1 MIETLIK
8 IRFKQFYR
16 ALISIGLI
24 RIIFLIGLFAFIVF
38 VLFIET
44 SKSPDSYYVAGI
56 TSLILLMVQTK
67 REDKLFLKTNF
78 DQYKQICFAEYL
90 ILASIII
97 AFLFFHFQ
105 WIPLLLLISAIYVII
120 HLDLK
125 SKQRNLNTR
134 LQQLIPSACFEW
146 KGGVRQTLFFLI
158 PLWIIGLGTSPFI
171 GSVPVVLFI
180 LGIIPFS
187 FYEKGE
193 PYQMIL
199 AYEMGTNQF
208 LFHKIKMQ
216 ISLFSVLAMPL
227 IAAFLVFHHEL
238 WYIPI
243 AEYFIFISLYIY
255 LILTK
260 YAFYEPNCKSTPA
273 QVFVAIGAVGG
284 IIPVFLPVVWL
295 LSIRFFFK
303 SKENLNI
310 YLYDYN

>member
-1 MIETLIK
+1 MIEAFIK
-8 IRFKQFYR
+8 IRLKQFYR
-16 ALISIGLI
+16 GLIGVGLI
-24 RIIFLIGLFAFIVF
+24 RIIFLVGLVGFIAF

-44 SKSPDSYYVAGI
+44 SKSPDSYYITGI

-67 REDKLFLKTNF
+67 RQDKPFLKTNF
-78 DQYKQICFAEYL
+78 DNYRLICLTEYL

-97 AFLFFHFQ
+97 AFLIFHFQ
-105 WIPLLLLISAIYVII
+105 WIPLLLLISAIYLII

-125 SKQRNLNTR
+125 SKQHNLNTR
-134 LQQLIPSACFEW
+134 LQQFIPSECFEW
-146 KGGVRQTLFFLI
+146 KGGVRQILFFLI
-158 PLWIIGLGTSPFI
+158 PLWIIGLCTSFFI
-171 GSVPVVLFI
+171 GSVPIVLFI

-216 ISLFSVLAMPL
+216 ISLFSVLTMPL
-227 IAAFLVFHHEL
+227 IAAFLVFHYER

-260 YAFYEPNCKSTPA
+260 YAFYEPNRKSTSA
-273 QVFVAIGAVGG
+273 QVFSAIGAFSG

-310 YLYDYN
+310 YLNDYN

>member
-1 MIETLIK
+1 MIEAFVK
-8 IRFKQFYR
+8 IRLKQLYR
-16 ALISIGLI
+16 GLIDIGLI
-24 RIIFLIGLFAFIVF
+24 RIIFLIGLLGFIGFILF
-38 VLFIET
+38 VKT
-44 SKSPDSYYVAGI
+44 SKYPDSFYVTGI
-56 TSLILLMVQTK
+56 TALIILAVHTK
-67 REDKLFLKTNF
+67 RQDKSFLKTNF
-78 DQYKQICFAEYL
+78 ANYKLICFVEYL

-97 AFLFFHFQ
+97 AFLIFHFQ
-105 WIPLLLLISAIYVII
+105 WIPLLFLLSALYLII

-125 SKQRNLNTR
+125 TKKRNLNTR
-134 LQQLIPSACFEW
+134 LQQFIPSECFEW
-146 KGGVRQTLFFLI
+146 KGGVRQTLFILI
-158 PLWIIGLGTSPFI
+158 TLWIIGLCTSFFI
-171 GSVPVVLFI
+171 GSVPIVLFI

-216 ISLFSVLAMPL
+216 ISLFSVLTMPL
-227 IAAFLVFHHEL
+227 IAAFMVFHYER

-260 YAFYEPNCKSTPA
+260 YAFYEPNSKSTSA
-273 QVFVAIGAVGG
+273 QVFGSIGAFSG
-284 IIPVFLPVVWL
+284 IIPVFLPVIWL

-303 SKENLNI
+303 SKENLNF
-310 YLYDYN
+310 YLNDYN